1 MNRVWLV
8 RAAARIG
15 TRAGALAAAQG
26 IARPNPFTGKAE
38 DLARAWQDA
47 YDRAVHP
54 SAGRSGRQSAPA
66 SSSAARCT
74 YSRTSSGTASL
85 RK

>member
-1 MNRVWLV
+1 MNRVWV
-8 RAAARIG
+8 IRAAARIG

-26 IARPNPFTGKAE
+26 VPRPNPFTGKPGTA

-54 SAGRSGRQSAPA
+54 SAG
-66 SSSAARCT
+66 
-74 YSRTSSGTASL
+74 
-85 RK
+85 